1 MHTGWATTPGK
12 TVRTPRTVASRYS
25 HLKRTLANGKKATT
39 LGSSITTTKMSHA
52 AEQSEAPRKPAME
65 NQPADAALAPSRV
78 TWTLYR
84 LSANFRC
91 ASAITDCANRLM
103 AAQPGRLEKQTVSA
117 TGEVGNVRIVEAGY
131 ETDDDEAHAV
141 AEDVLRIVSRGTL
154 ANDCAI
160 LLRTNALCEYFRA
173 VLKAHSLPVREK
185 AKADL
190 PADWARAKAALAL
203 LANPDNDRLAY
214 QAIRLASGQQ
224 KADEVKRKA
233 LDYYSSINDMAL
245 FLKPGMQAVAALDQL
260 AKMNIS
266 RESLDRIVRISGFLP
281 RDSDVGAL
289 VLAVGRQSDLEDDQG
304 HGVAIRTLHGAKGGE
319 WQAVWLPCWES
330 ETLPGSR
337 QDVDIQESRRLAF
350 VGITRARSRLW
361 ISWAKRRAQKW
372 GGPKDCTASQFVGDC
387 AKEHVV
393 CYP

>member
-1 MHTGWATTPGK
+1 
-12 TVRTPRTVASRYS
+12 
-25 HLKRTLANGKKATT
+25 
-39 LGSSITTTKMSHA
+39 
-52 AEQSEAPRKPAME
+52 
-65 NQPADAALAPSRV
+65 
-78 TWTLYR
+78 
-84 LSANFRC
+84 
-91 ASAITDCANRLM
+91 M

-260 AKMNIS
+260 AKMNVS
-266 RESLDRIVRISGFLP
+266 RESLARISRVAAMLP
-281 RDSDVGAL
+281 PDSPVTML
-289 VLAVGRQSDLEDDQG
+289 VLALGRDSARQNDEDGVGVRVS
-304 HGVAIRTLHGAKGGE
+304 TLHASKGTE
-319 WQAVWLPCWES
+319 AVAVWLTAWEQ
-330 ETLPGSR
+330 ELLPGSR
-337 QDVDIQESRRLAF
+337 KDVDVAEARRLAF
-350 VGITRARSRLW
+350 VGITRAKSYLW
-361 ISWAKRRAQKW
+361 ISWARRRAQQW
-372 GGPKDCTASQFVGDC
+372 GPPKDCMASQFI
-387 AKEHVV
+387 EEIN
-393 CYP
+393 P